1 MINIYLHFLIDII
14 PELVNLFLS
23 GFIFMSMYTWIT
35 NKKIDISS
43 ITIWSLF
50 ISVLIKTFYSLLH
63 SFILLDCSFDENFK
77 VIIYVVTG
85 FILPFVFIR
94 LKNSKVFRYILFNTN
109 SKSINIDIFDDMI
122 DYDKRTTMQVYL
134 KNSNIMYIDT
144 FKLREE
150 NGKDSFIAL
159 TDYASMYIN
168 TKDIIF
174 KPDDHNLKSS
184 VIINLQDVERI
195 EIVYDKNSKLLDE
208 LSLSSK
214 DIFKTQVPIKPFDIE
229 RMTGQPQLKGNSKGI
244 ELKDDIEKAMKIQ
257 QCR

>member
-94 LKNSKVFRYILFNTN
+94 LKNSKVFRYIL
-109 SKSINIDIFDDMI
+109 
-122 DYDKRTTMQVYL
+122 
-134 KNSNIMYIDT
+134 
-144 FKLREE
+144 
-150 NGKDSFIAL
+150 
-159 TDYASMYIN
+159 
-168 TKDIIF
+168 
-174 KPDDHNLKSS
+174 
-184 VIINLQDVERI
+184 
-195 EIVYDKNSKLLDE
+195 
-208 LSLSSK
+208 
-214 DIFKTQVPIKPFDIE
+214 
-229 RMTGQPQLKGNSKGI
+229 
-244 ELKDDIEKAMKIQ
+244 
-257 QCR
+257 